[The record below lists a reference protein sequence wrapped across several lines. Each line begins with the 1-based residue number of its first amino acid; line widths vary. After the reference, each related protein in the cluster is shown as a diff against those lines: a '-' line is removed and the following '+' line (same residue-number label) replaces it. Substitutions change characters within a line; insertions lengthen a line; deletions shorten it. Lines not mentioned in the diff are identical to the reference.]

1 MQICNALVH
10 TLNQGFVKK
19 DIYIENGVFVD
30 DVRIGDNEILDAAG
44 CYLIPG
50 LVDVHFHGCAGYDFS
65 DATEEA
71 LERIGEYEL
80 SNGVTSICPAS
91 MTLPED
97 RLDKICRNALKY
109 ATSDSNVRARLCGVH
124 LEGPFVSMEKKGAQN
139 PQYIKKPDI
148 EMFERLQEAAGG
160 LIKLI
165 TLAPELDGAE
175 AFIKNLSGKVH
186 ISVGHTM
193 ADYSTSSAAFE
204 MGADHVTH
212 MYNAMPPVNHRES
225 GVVGA
230 AFDNSHVMTEL
241 ICDGIHIS
249 APVIR
254 MTFSMFGADRI
265 VLISDSMM
273 ATGMDDGEYSLGGL
287 SVKVRG
293 NLATLKD
300 GVIAGSAT
308 NLMDCMKKAVSI
320 GIPLE
325 DVVKCA
331 SYNPARSI
339 GMGNS
344 IGSIDVGKKADCVLL
359 SAVDLSIKAV
369 ILDGEVVRK
378 E

>member
-30 DVRIGDNEILDAAG
+30 DARIGDNEILDAAG

-109 ATSDSNVRARLCGVH
+109 TKSDSSGRARLCGVH
-124 LEGPFVSMEKKGAQN
+124 LEGPFVSIEKKGAQN

-344 IGSIDVGKKADCVLL
+344 IGSIDVGKRADCVLL
-359 SAVDLSIKAV
+359 SAADLSIKAV

>member
-109 ATSDSNVRARLCGVH
+109 ATSDSNGRARLCGVH
-124 LEGPFVSMEKKGAQN
+124 LEGPFVSIEKKGAQN

>member
-30 DVRIGDNEILDAAG
+30 DARIGDNEILDAAG

-109 ATSDSNVRARLCGVH
+109 ATSDSNGRARLCGVH

-308 NLMDCMKKAVSI
+308 NLMDCVRKAVAI
-320 GIPLE
+320 GISLE

-359 SAVDLSIKAV
+359 SAADLSIKAV

>member
-30 DVRIGDNEILDAAG
+30 DARIGDKEILDAAG

-109 ATSDSNVRARLCGVH
+109 ATSDSNGRARLCGVH
-124 LEGPFVSMEKKGAQN
+124 LEGPFVSIEKKGAQN

-359 SAVDLSIKAV
+359 SAADLSIKAV

>member
-1 MQICNALVH
+1 MKICNALVH

-30 DVRIGDNEILDAAG
+30 DVRIGDNEILDAAE

-65 DATEEA
+65 DATVES
-71 LERIGEYEL
+71 LEKIGEYEL

-97 RLDKICRNALKY
+97 RLDRICRNALKY
-109 ATSDSNVRARLCGVH
+109 AKSDSSGRARLCGVH

-148 EMFERLQEAAGG
+148 EMFERLQKAAGG

-175 AFIKNLSGKVH
+175 AFIKKLSGKVH

-193 ADYSTSSAAFE
+193 ADYNTSSAAFKL
-204 MGADHVTH
+204 GADHVTH

-230 AFDNSHVMTEL
+230 AFDSSHVMTEL

-308 NLMDCMKKAVSI
+308 NLMDCVRKAVAI
-320 GIPLE
+320 GISLE
-325 DVVKCA
+325 DAVKCA

-339 GMGNS
+339 GMSNS

-359 SAVDLSIKAV
+359 SSADLSIKAV
-369 ILDGEVVRK
+369 ILDGEIVRK

>member
-30 DVRIGDNEILDAAG
+30 DARIGDNEILDAAG

-109 ATSDSNVRARLCGVH
+109 ATSDSNGRARLCGVH
-124 LEGPFVSMEKKGAQN
+124 LEGPFVSIEKKGAQN